1 MAGAGELG
9 VWLVEGGELGTGV
22 VLVAEFTKEEFPKLK
37 VDSVRDHGFKSDT
50 DLD

>member
-1 MAGAGELG
+1 MAG
-9 VWLVEGGELGTGV
+9 GGELGTV

-37 VDSVRDHGFKSDT
+37 VDSVRDHGFKSAA